1 MTPEDSWEGGSPS
14 EPGCRHS
21 FSDERSVPPLKAIA
35 LLCAVEPTL
44 PFSAPLSL
52 RIREAHELHGW
63 SDPSRPAE
71 KNPHETRVREIRAG

>member
-1 MTPEDSWEGGSPS
+1 MKSDASEPRRQLEGGSPP

-35 LLCAVEPTL
+35 LLCAAEPTL

-52 RIREAHELHGW
+52 RTREVHELNGW

-71 KNPHETRVREIRAG
+71 KNPHETQVR